1 MSKSLQLQVLLKAVD
16 QATRPLKSIQQASKQ
31 LAGDIKTTQQTLKAL
46 DAQSARIE
54 GFRKAQGQLA
64 VTGKALK
71 KAKEEAAALA
81 VQFKA
86 TEKPTAQQA
95 RLLEASKRAAAE
107 LQTKYNGLR
116 QSVQRQRDALNADGI
131 ATRNLSAEQRR
142 LKASASEATT
152 ALGRQRGELER
163 LSKKQEQ
170 VNRVGARYRAGQSAT
185 AAVRNT
191 SAAGLGIAT
200 AGLVAEGAFIAPGV
214 QFDRQMSDTQAT
226 LGLAKNDQQLA
237 AIRQQARDI
246 GATTAF
252 SPTDVARTQS
262 VLAKSGFNSDAILK
276 STESTVNLALASDLD
291 IADAA
296 DIITNMQSAFNMPI
310 DEIQRVADVMT
321 KGFTSS
327 NSNLMDFGE
336 AMKYVAPIA
345 EAAGA
350 SIEDTTA
357 LLGVLADNGIKGSM
371 AGTAASA
378 MFTRLQAPV
387 GQAADA
393 LSELGVKTKDGKGN
407 MLPIA
412 NILKKING
420 SFKTNKLGTAQQAE
434 YLKVIFG
441 EEAMKGAIKLIDA
454 AGNGKLSE
462 KHSTVTQ
469 SKGATAQIARV
480 KVDNLD
486 GDLKNLF
493 SAWEDV
499 RIEVFDGQNSALRA
513 LTASATEWLTKAGAW
528 VKANPEL
535 VGTLVKV
542 TAGVTALI
550 GGLAALGLIA
560 WPVMAGV
567 NMLIAGAG
575 LLGTV
580 FTTVGAGIAAAFSVI
595 TLPVVAAAA
604 VIAGVALTIRKYW
617 EPISAFLTGI
627 GEGFSAAFAPMRAAL
642 VPLAGAFTP
651 LLNMVR
657 NVWQWFGKLI
667 EPVKS
672 SQAELQTAARYGRMF
687 GEWIAAGLSLPLQLL
702 GGLPGLLTGIWGVA
716 SGIAERAAAVWDTI
730 GERVN
735 AAWLALSAATVQAW
749 DRLTGWL
756 NGKWEGLVNGA
767 KALPGQFKE
776 AGMNMINGVIDGISE
791 RWQALKDKFSSLTD
805 MLPDW
810 MKFGDDEAEVNP
822 AISYNRPAPELM
834 PGPGYAGAFDKGGII
849 PRGQFG
855 IVGERGPEIV
865 NGPANVTGRRK
876 TAALSAAML
885 SLSTPVMASAPAAAP
900 ATAPAPI
907 TIQVYGA
914 PGQDAAS
921 IAREVSRQ
929 LEAERR
935 KHAAAARSRMTY
947 GDS

>member
-16 QATRPLKSIQQASKQ
+16 QATRPLKSIQQASKS

-64 VTGKALK
+64 VTGKAMK

-95 RLLEASKRAAAE
+95 RLLEASKRAAAD

-142 LKASASEATT
+142 LKASASEATAT
-152 ALGRQRGELER
+152 LTRQRGELER
-163 LSKKQEQ
+163 LGQKQESLSRIQ
-170 VNRVGARYRAGQSAT
+170 QRAQAGKALGATVRNQSAVGLGVAT
-185 AAVRNT
+185 AA
-191 SAAGLGIAT
+191 GY
-200 AGLVAEGAFIAPGV
+200 AESRFMMPGV
-214 QFDRQMSDTQAT
+214 QFDKQMSDTQAT

-262 VLAKSGFNSDAILK
+262 VLAKSGFNGDAILK

-310 DEIQRVADVMT
+310 GEIQRVADVMT

-407 MLPIA
+407 MLPIEG
-412 NILKKING
+412 ILKKIDR
-420 SFKTNKLGTAQQAE
+420 SFKKNKLGTAQQAE

-454 AGNGKLSE
+454 AGNGKLDA
-462 KHSTVTQ
+462 KKQTVTD
-469 SKGATAQIARV
+469 SKGATEKIA
-480 KVDNLD
+480 KTKTDNLD
-486 GDLKNLF
+486 GDLKNLS
-493 SAWEDV
+493 SAFEDIQ
-499 RIEVFDGQNSALRA
+499 IEVFDKQDSGLRKLTQSATKWLGVAGQWAKDNPELSGTLFKLVLA
-513 LTASATEWLTKAGAW
+513 LTAVIGGMAILGFLAGPVITGFSLLMGPTLGLTKGLFRLSGVAAKFSFKGLIGAARGLGTVMKFTGGVVGRTLLTMGGGMLKLMSIAGRLSFVGLVKGLRFVGTAVMWLGRIMMANPILAVIGLIAMAAVYIWQNWETLGPKFQAVWETIKNATLGAWAGITAATAEAWENVKQATREAWENLKAWLTGQW
-528 VKANPEL
+528 DDL
-535 VGTLVKV
+535 VGT
-542 TAGVTALI
+542 
-550 GGLAALGLIA
+550 
-560 WPVMAGV
+560 
-567 NMLIAGAG
+567 
-575 LLGTV
+575 
-580 FTTVGAGIAAAFSVI
+580 
-595 TLPVVAAAA
+595 
-604 VIAGVALTIRKYW
+604 
-617 EPISAFLTGI
+617 
-627 GEGFSAAFAPMRAAL
+627 
-642 VPLAGAFTP
+642 
-651 LLNMVR
+651 
-657 NVWQWFGKLI
+657 
-667 EPVKS
+667 
-672 SQAELQTAARYGRMF
+672 
-687 GEWIAAGLSLPLQLL
+687 
-702 GGLPGLLTGIWGVA
+702 
-716 SGIAERAAAVWDTI
+716 
-730 GERVN
+730 
-735 AAWLALSAATVQAW
+735 
-749 DRLTGWL
+749 
-756 NGKWEGLVNGA
+756 A

-834 PGPGYAGAFDKGGII
+834 PGPGYAGAFDNGGII

-876 TAALSAAML
+876 TAALSTAML

>member
-16 QATRPLKSIQQASKQ
+16 QATRPLKSIQQASKT

-46 DAQSARIE
+46 DAQAARID
-54 GFRKAQGQLA
+54 GFRKQQGQLA
-64 VTGKALK
+64 VTGQALK
-71 KAKEEAAALA
+71 KAKAEAAALA

-86 TEKPTAQQA
+86 TAKPTAQQA
-95 RLLEASKRAAAE
+95 RLLAASRRAATE
-107 LQTKYNGLR
+107 LQMKYNGLR

-131 ATRNLSAEQRR
+131 ATKNLSTEQRR
-142 LKASASEATT
+142 LKASASAVTGE
-152 ALGRQRGELER
+152 LNRQRAGLER

-170 VNRVGARYRAGQSAT
+170 VNRVSARYRAGQSAT
-185 AAVRNT
+185 ATVRNT
-191 SAAGLGIAT
+191 SAAGLGVAT

-214 QFDRQMSDTQAT
+214 QFDKQMSDTQAT
-226 LGLAKNDQQLA
+226 LGLAKNDKQLA

-262 VLAKSGFNSDAILK
+262 VLAKSGFNGDAILK

-462 KHSTVTQ
+462 KHNTVTQ

-499 RIEVFDGQNSALRA
+499 RIEVFDGQNSALRKLA
-513 LTASATEWLTKAGAW
+513 VSATEWLTKVGAW
-528 VKANPEL
+528 AKANPAL
-535 VGTLVKV
+535 VGTLSKV

-580 FTTVGAGIAAAFSVI
+580 FTTVGAGIAAAFTAISWPVLALI
-595 TLPVVAAAA
+595 AVVAA
-604 VIAGVALTIRKYW
+604 GALLIRKYW
-617 EPISAFLTGI
+617 EPISAFI
-627 GEGFSAAFAPMRAAL
+627 GGVAEGFKAALAPITAAFEPMKPVFDWFSEKIKAVYNWFMDL
-642 VPLAGAFTP
+642 LA
-651 LLNMVR
+651 
-657 NVWQWFGKLI
+657 
-667 EPVKS
+667 PVKS
-672 SQAELQTAARYGRMF
+672 TQVELQNAAEVGKKFGEAIGNALNWPMQVLDKLGGKVGWLAKKLGFMKDETAELDKEAAKNNPYATGAGGRGYSPSGGLVNTGASPVIKAVPPVGRPDILPAPVVNVSPAVIALAPPVMLPATEVNTGSVPPVAPLAPQRYAPVMRGASSAYTDNSVTHNKF
-687 GEWIAAGLSLPLQLL
+687 DVVIPAGMSREETLQLL
-702 GGLPGLLTGIWGVA
+702 NEA
-716 SGIAERAAAVWDTI
+716 QARQER
-730 GERVN
+730 
-735 AAWLALSAATVQAW
+735 
-749 DRLTGWL
+749 
-756 NGKWEGLVNGA
+756 
-767 KALPGQFKE
+767 
-776 AGMNMINGVIDGISE
+776 
-791 RWQALKDKFSSLTD
+791 
-805 MLPDW
+805 
-810 MKFGDDEAEVNP
+810 
-822 AISYNRPAPELM
+822 
-834 PGPGYAGAFDKGGII
+834 
-849 PRGQFG
+849 
-855 IVGERGPEIV
+855 
-865 NGPANVTGRRK
+865 
-876 TAALSAAML
+876 
-885 SLSTPVMASAPAAAP
+885 
-900 ATAPAPI
+900 
-907 TIQVYGA
+907 
-914 PGQDAAS
+914 
-921 IAREVSRQ
+921 
-929 LEAERR
+929 ERR
-935 KHAAAARSRMTY
+935 ARARSSMTN
-947 GDS
+947 

>member
-16 QATRPLKSIQQASKQ
+16 QATRPLKSIQQASKT

-46 DAQSARIE
+46 DAQAARID
-54 GFRKAQGQLA
+54 GFRKQQGQLA
-64 VTGKALK
+64 VTGLALK
-71 KAKEEAAALA
+71 KAKAEAAALA

-95 RLLEASKRAAAE
+95 RLLAASKRAATE

-131 ATRNLSAEQRR
+131 ATKNLSAEQRR
-142 LKASASEATT
+142 LKASAGEATG
-152 ALGRQRGELER
+152 ALNRQRAELER
-163 LSKKQEQ
+163 LSKKQQQ
-170 VNRVGARYRAGQSAT
+170 VNRVSARYQAGKAAT
-185 AAVRNT
+185 ATVRNT
-191 SAAGLGIAT
+191 SAAGLGVAT
-200 AGLVAEGAFIAPGV
+200 AGLVAEAAFIAPGV
-214 QFDRQMSDTQAT
+214 QFDKQMSDTQAT
-226 LGLAKNDQQLA
+226 LGLAKDDKQLT

-262 VLAKSGFNSDAILK
+262 VLAKSGFNGDAILK

-462 KHSTVTQ
+462 KHNTVTQ

-499 RIEVFDGQNSALRA
+499 RIEVLDGQSSALRKLA
-513 LTASATEWLTKAGAW
+513 VSATEWLTKVGAW
-528 VKANPEL
+528 AKANPAL
-535 VGTLVKV
+535 VGTLSKV

-580 FTTVGAGIAAAFSVI
+580 FTTVGAGIAAAFTAISWPVL
-595 TLPVVAAAA
+595 TLIAVVAA
-604 VIAGVALTIRKYW
+604 GALLIRKYW
-617 EPISAFLTGI
+617 EPISAFI
-627 GEGFSAAFAPMRAAL
+627 GGVAEGFKAALAPITAAFEPMKPVFDWFSEKIKAVYNWFMDL
-642 VPLAGAFTP
+642 LA
-651 LLNMVR
+651 
-657 NVWQWFGKLI
+657 
-667 EPVKS
+667 PVKS
-672 SQAELQTAARYGRMF
+672 TQAELQNAAEVGKKF
-687 GEWIAAGLSLPLQLL
+687 GEAIGNALNWPMQVLDKLGGKVGWLAKKLGFMKDETAELDKEAAKNNPYATGAGGRGYSPSGGLVNTGASPVIKAVPPVGRPDILPAPVVNISPAVIGLAPPVMLPATEVNTGSVPPVAPLAPQRYAPVMRGASSAYTDNSVTHNKFDVVIPAGMSREETLQLL
-702 GGLPGLLTGIWGVA
+702 NEA
-716 SGIAERAAAVWDTI
+716 QARQER
-730 GERVN
+730 
-735 AAWLALSAATVQAW
+735 
-749 DRLTGWL
+749 DR
-756 NGKWEGLVNGA
+756 
-767 KALPGQFKE
+767 
-776 AGMNMINGVIDGISE
+776 
-791 RWQALKDKFSSLTD
+791 R
-805 MLPDW
+805 
-810 MKFGDDEAEVNP
+810 
-822 AISYNRPAPELM
+822 
-834 PGPGYAGAFDKGGII
+834 
-849 PRGQFG
+849 
-855 IVGERGPEIV
+855 
-865 NGPANVTGRRK
+865 
-876 TAALSAAML
+876 
-885 SLSTPVMASAPAAAP
+885 
-900 ATAPAPI
+900 
-907 TIQVYGA
+907 
-914 PGQDAAS
+914 
-921 IAREVSRQ
+921 AR
-929 LEAERR
+929 
-935 KHAAAARSRMTY
+935 ARSSMTN
-947 GDS
+947 